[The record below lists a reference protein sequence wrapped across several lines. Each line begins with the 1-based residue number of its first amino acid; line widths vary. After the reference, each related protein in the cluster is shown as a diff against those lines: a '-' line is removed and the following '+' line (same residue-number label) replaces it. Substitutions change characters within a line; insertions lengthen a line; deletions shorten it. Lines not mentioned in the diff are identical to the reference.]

1 MTRSDLFQNKEIPTD
16 ELPSTCLQSEVR
28 VITPDSTGTVYV
40 EEKTRSVHTRSCF
53 KKDRL

>member
-40 EEKTRSVHTRSCF
+40 EEKTSSVHTRSCF